1 MPFAWLKSYQRGWLR
16 GDLLAGLTLWAVLVP
31 ESLAY
36 ATLAG
41 VSPVVGLYAA
51 PGALILY
58 AAFGS
63 SRHLV
68 TAPTSATAAFS
79 AAAVA
84 ELATHGS
91 AEFIA
96 LTTVLTIVAG
106 LLAVLAGFL
115 RLGFVANFISTP
127 VLKGFIVGLALT
139 IIVGQLPELLGIHG
153 HSGDFFEKAWALMTN
168 LGEAHAATLA
178 VGLGSL
184 ALVLVL
190 KRISEAIPGALVVV
204 VLAVLAAKA
213 FGLAGHGVAIVGEIE
228 SGLPSL
234 GVPDI
239 AAARFLS
246 LAPAAA
252 GIVLL
257 SFAEAVAAAKI
268 YAAIDHYEI
277 DPDREL
283 IGAGAAN
290 LASGLSSGMVVGG
303 SLSKTA
309 VNGTA
314 GARSQLSGL
323 VVAGL
328 TVVTLLFLTGLFEE
342 LPSATLGAIVIAAV
356 IGLVDVPSLRRLYR
370 VYSRRLGGIY
380 GAAAR
385 PDFIAAVAAMLGV
398 MVFDLLPGLFIGIAV
413 SFGLLLY
420 RSSHPNIARLGRES
434 GGGRWVD
441 RDRNSGVEEPPGV
454 VVLRTEGEIFFA
466 NAEEISSAARKAA
479 AEDGVRAVVID
490 AEAVS
495 GIDVTG
501 AEMLSA
507 LASDLG
513 RDDVDLALA
522 GAVGQVRDVLGKTE
536 IGGDLGHQF
545 PTVQAAVDRLS
556 R

>member
-1 MPFAWLKSYQRGWLR
+1 MPFAWIGRYRRSWLR

-84 ELATHGS
+84 EVATHGS
-91 AEFIA
+91 ADFIA
-96 LTTVLTIVAG
+96 LTTVLTLVAG

-115 RLGFVANFISTP
+115 RLGFIANFISMP

-139 IIVGQLPELLGIHG
+139 IIVGQLPELFGIHG
-153 HSGDFFEKAWALMTN
+153 HSGDFFQKAWALITN
-168 LGEAHAATLA
+168 LGDAHAATLA

-184 ALVLVL
+184 ALVLGL
-190 KRISEAIPGALVVV
+190 RRISEAIPAALVVV
-204 VLAVLAAKA
+204 VLAVLAAKM
-213 FGLAGHGVAIVGEIE
+213 FGLAGHGVSIVGEIQ
-228 SGLPSL
+228 SGLPTL
-234 GVPDI
+234 GIPDV
-239 AAARFLS
+239 AAAKFLS

-257 SFAEAVAAAKI
+257 SFAEAIAAAKA

-277 DPDREL
+277 DADREL

-328 TVVTLLFLTGLFEE
+328 TIITLLFLTGLFEE

-420 RSSHPNIARLGRES
+420 RSSHPNIARLGREPA
-434 GGGRWVD
+434 GGRWVD
-441 RDRNSGVEEPPGV
+441 RDRNPEVQEPRGV
-454 VVLRTEGEIFFA
+454 VVLRAEGEIFFA
-466 NAEEISSAARKAA
+466 NAEEISSAARRAA
-479 AEDGVRAVVID
+479 SQEGIRGVVID

-501 AEMLSA
+501 VEMLSA
-507 LASDLG
+507 LASDLD
-513 RDDVDLALA
+513 RDHVALALA

-536 IGGDLGHQF
+536 IDDDLGHQF